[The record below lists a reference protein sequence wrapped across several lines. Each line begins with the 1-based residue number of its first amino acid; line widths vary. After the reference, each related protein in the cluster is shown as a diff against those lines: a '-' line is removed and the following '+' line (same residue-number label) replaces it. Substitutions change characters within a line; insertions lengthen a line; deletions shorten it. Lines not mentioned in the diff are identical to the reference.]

1 MLNMKKGLAIVLAA
15 ATAFTFAPVASLS
28 NGVQAEAENNSIGT
42 SVPTLT
48 VDDTISLRCGV
59 NYAIKDGSTVKWHV
73 ASSDSN
79 IVELDTDAGNVSN
92 TDGSDTFT
100 RATGTGVGELWLKD
114 GNNVKFKA
122 KKAGSVTISY
132 DYPDVNGTKIVKSF
146 GITVKAKS
154 TDAGFNIVDAA
165 DANAIS
171 NSDSLTVKK
180 SATKFLGITDKAQ
193 DNSYTYEIKSVA
205 SSDENVIAVTAPSG
219 GDKAATL
226 NPKKVGTAT
235 LTIVATQTHD
245 GDGKTKDVTYTRAI
259 KVVPDESTFK
269 VDDKTIAA
277 GAYSVLNL
285 SAIKTIYLTEKTPSA
300 KIGATLADA
309 DANEKL
315 VYKAFKDATAAV
327 YANKTSDTPTSDLT
341 LKDDTVTATAA
352 ALNATEQYY
361 DIQVSNNLSAT
372 YEKVAVIRVITSRS
386 EKAFT
391 NLKLNLEGKD
401 YTAAASFKADGT
413 VEDKTDVAADLK
425 LSTADKKSV
434 PFTVTSTNQ
443 YTVTSNDPATV
454 AVENG
459 TLVAKKTGNAAI
471 TIATT
476 PDTTHYGAAKITVN
490 VSVTDQALQAKV
502 VADPSVITLGR
513 LTKSAKINASV
524 VTTPALT
531 KQPTLKYRFVTKTA
545 DGKYESAN
553 SADLTLGTDG
563 TVTYKTTGKGTA
575 LVEVSADAT
584 TAYATPAVAIVTVNY
599 SNDKEAS
606 KLAVTTKSLNVEVGS
621 SDAVVATG
629 TALSYKSSDESVATV
644 DAAGKVTGVKEGV
657 AVITVSDVGNAD
669 IEGGSAEV
677 TVYVTAKAAV
687 KPAKVTG
694 VKVTNVKGAKVKVTW
709 TKSSDA
715 NVKYYVKKTVN
726 GKSAGKSVG
735 SNSTTLSVKKGATV
749 KVKVKAYVYDAS
761 GKKLVGTY
769 SKTVTKKTDKK

>member
-28 NGVQAEAENNSIGT
+28 NGVQAEAANNSIGT

-48 VDDTISLRCGV
+48 VDDTISLHCGV

-73 ASSDSN
+73 ASSDSS
-79 IVELDTDAGNVSN
+79 IVELDTDADNVSN

-100 RATGTGVGELWLKD
+100 RTKGTGVGELWLKD
-114 GNNVKFKA
+114 GYNVKFTA
-122 KKAGSVTISY
+122 KKAGSVTINY
-132 DYPDVNGTKIVKSF
+132 DYPDVNGTKIEKSF

-154 TDAGFNIVDAA
+154 TDAGFNIVNAA
-165 DANAIS
+165 TANATS
-171 NSDSLTVKK
+171 NSDSLTIKK
-180 SATKFLGITDKAQ
+180 SEPTNKYLGITAAAPD
-193 DNSYTYEIKSVA
+193 DTYTYAIKSVT
-205 SSDENVIAVTAPSG
+205 SSDTSVIEVTAPSNS
-219 GDKAATL
+219 DKAATL
-226 NPKKVGTAT
+226 APKKVGTAT
-235 LTIVATQTHD
+235 LTIVATQTHAR
-245 GDGKTKDVTYTRAI
+245 KTKDVTYTRAI

-277 GAYSVLNL
+277 AAYSAAPTD
-285 SAIKTIYLTEKTPSA
+285 AIKTIYLTEKTPSA

-315 VYKAFKDATAAV
+315 VYKVFKDADANT
-327 YANKTSDTPTSDLT
+327 YANKNTATATPDLT

-361 DIQVSNNLSAT
+361 DIQVSNNLSAGN
-372 YEKVAVIRVITSRS
+372 EKVAVIRVITSRS

-391 NLKLNLEGKD
+391 NLKLNLEDKD

-584 TAYATPAVAIVTVNY
+584 TAYAKPAVAIVTVNY

-606 KLAVTTKSLNVEVGS
+606 KLAVTTKSLNVEVGGS
-621 SDAVVATG
+621 AAVAATG

-657 AVITVSDVGNAD
+657 AVITVTDAGNAD

-677 TVYVTAKAAV
+677 TVYVTAKAV

-694 VKVTNVKGAKVKVTW
+694 VKVSNKKGAKVSVKW
-709 TKSSDA
+709 TA
-715 NVKYYVKKTVN
+715 QNGNVSYRVYKK
-726 GKSAGKSVG
+726 VG
-735 SNSTTLSVKKGATV
+735 SGKWVAKNVTSNKATLSVKKGAKVTV
-749 KVKVKAYVYDAS
+749 KVKAFVK
-761 GKKLVGTY
+761 GTDG
-769 SKTVTKKTDKK
+769 KTVWGPKATSKSFKTDKK

>member
-15 ATAFTFAPVASLS
+15 ATALTFAPVASLS
-28 NGVQAEAENNSIGT
+28 NGIQAEAANNSIGT

-48 VDDTISLRCGV
+48 VDDTISLHCGV

-73 ASSDSN
+73 ASSDSS
-79 IVELDTDAGNVSN
+79 IVKLDTDADDVSN

-100 RATGTGVGELWLKD
+100 RKKGTGVGELWLKD
-114 GNNVKFKA
+114 GYNVKFTA
-122 KKAGSVTISY
+122 KKAGSVTITY
-132 DYPDVNGTKIVKSF
+132 DYPDVNGTKIEKSF

-154 TDAGFNIVDAA
+154 TDAGFNIVNSAKD
-165 DANAIS
+165 NATS

-180 SATKFLGITDKAQ
+180 SDSKFLGITDKAQ
-193 DNSYTYEIKSVA
+193 DNSYTYVIKSVA

-219 GDKAATL
+219 EEKAATL

-245 GDGKTKDVTYTRAI
+245 DKTKDVTYTRAI

-277 GAYSVLNL
+277 ATYSAAPTD
-285 SAIKTIYLTEKTPSA
+285 AIKTIYLTEKTPSA

-315 VYKAFKDATAAV
+315 VYKVFKDADANTYADKNSATA
-327 YANKTSDTPTSDLT
+327 TPDLT

-361 DIQVSNNLSAT
+361 DIQISNNLSAAN
-372 YEKVAVIRVITSRS
+372 EKVAVIRVITSRS

-476 PDTTHYGAAKITVN
+476 PDTTHYGAAKITVT

-513 LTKSAKINASV
+513 ITKSAKISASV

-531 KQPTLKYRFVTKTA
+531 TQPALKYRFVTKTA

-563 TVTYKTTGKGTA
+563 TVTYKTTNKGTA

-606 KLAVTTKSLNVEVGS
+606 KLNVTTKALNIKEGATGS
-621 SDAVVATG
+621 IVATG
-629 TALSYKSSDESVATV
+629 TALSYKSSDETVATV
-644 DAAGKVTGVKEGV
+644 AADGTVTGVKAGV
-657 AVITVSDVGNAD
+657 AVITVTDAGNENVEGSSAD
-669 IEGGSAEV
+669 V
-677 TVYVTAKAAV
+677 TVNVSKATAT
-687 KPAKVTG
+687 PAKVTG
-694 VKVTNVKGAKVKVTW
+694 VKVSNKKGAYVKVTW
-709 TKSSDA
+709 KKDSNP
-715 NVKYYVKKTVN
+715 NVKYYVKKTIS
-726 GKSAGKSVG
+726 GKSAGRSVAG
-735 SNSTTLSVKKGATV
+735 NSATLKVKKGATV

-769 SKTVTKKTDKK
+769 SATVTKKTDKK

>member
-28 NGVQAEAENNSIGT
+28 NGIQAEAANNSIGT

-48 VDDTISLRCGV
+48 VDDTISLHCGV

-73 ASSDSN
+73 ASSDSS
-79 IVELDTDAGNVSN
+79 IVELDTDADNVSN

-100 RATGTGVGELWLKD
+100 RTKGTGVGELWLKD
-114 GNNVKFKA
+114 GNDVKFTA
-122 KKAGSVTISY
+122 KKAGSVTITY
-132 DYPDVNGTKIVKSF
+132 DYPDVNGTKIEKSF

-154 TDAGFNIVDAA
+154 TDAKFDIVASET
-165 DANAIS
+165 NAT
-171 NSDSLTVKK
+171 SDNTSMSIKK
-180 SATKFLGITDKAQ
+180 SATGKYLGVSAAADDST
-193 DNSYTYEIKSVA
+193 YTYVLKSVT
-205 SSDENVIAVTAPSG
+205 SSDENIISAAAPSG
-219 GDKAATL
+219 TTKVSSLT
-226 NPKKVGTAT
+226 PKKVGTAT
-235 LTIVATQTHD
+235 LTIVATQTH
-245 GDGKTKDVTYTRAI
+245 DGKTKDVTYTRAI

-277 GAYSVLNL
+277 ASYVAPTD
-285 SAIKTIYLTEKTPSA
+285 AIKTIYLTEKTPSA

-309 DANEKL
+309 DSNEKL
-315 VYKAFKDATAAV
+315 VYKAFKDATAAA
-327 YANKTSDTPTSDLT
+327 YADKASATPTSDLT

-361 DIQVSNNLSAT
+361 DIQISNNLT
-372 YEKVAVIRVITSRS
+372 VDKEKVAVIRVITSRS

-471 TIATT
+471 TIAST

-584 TAYATPAVAIVTVNY
+584 TAYAKPAVAIVTVNY

-606 KLAVTTKSLNVEVGS
+606 KLAVTTKSLNVEVGGS
-621 SDAVVATG
+621 AAVAATG

-657 AVITVSDVGNAD
+657 AVITVTDAGNAD

-677 TVYVTAKAAV
+677 TVYVTAKAV

-694 VKVTNVKGAKVKVTW
+694 VKVSNKKGAKVSVSW
-709 TKSSDA
+709 TSQNG
-715 NVKYYVKKTVN
+715 NVSYRVYKK
-726 GKSAGKSVG
+726 VG
-735 SNSTTLSVKKGATV
+735 SGKWVAKNVTSNKATLSVKKGAKVTV
-749 KVKVKAYVYDAS
+749 KVKAFVK
-761 GKKLVGTY
+761 GTDG
-769 SKTVTKKTDKK
+769 KTVWGPKATQAKAFKTDKK